1 MPGHK
6 SNTLRIFQST
16 PSARRATS
24 VHRCS
29 ISGHIYFNPR
39 PPRGGR
45 LHRLLHSASRRTISI
60 HALREEGDYEYFD
73 AGLVGHG
80 ISIHALREE
89 GDGPAGFFFLQ
100 ILHFNPRPPRGGRQR
115 ILRNRPVVDD
125 ISIHALREEGDSWS
139 RRNPP
144 RPRNFNPRPPRGGRP
159 ILSLPSAFALQ
170 FQSTPSARRAT
181 TTGLTNMLGS
191 AISIHALREEGDTK
205 INRLCAFL
213 LPISIHALR
222 EEGDCLDLSGS
233 HDAVLISIHA
243 LREEGDPS
251 RVVALSAL
259 PSISIHALRE
269 EGDPRTECF
278 TIKNI

>member
-125 ISIHALREEGDSWS
+125 ISIHALREEGDHRWS
-139 RRNPP
+139 SLSPLDK
-144 RPRNFNPRPPRGGRP
+144 NFNPRPPRGGRRQRTAYSCAAGHYFNP
-159 ILSLPSAFALQ
+159 RPPRGGRPVLFRICAVLCNFNPRPPRGGRLILSDSQPSPSL

-181 TTGLTNMLGS
+181 LLLLVRHMRVTHFNPRPPRGGRP
-191 AISIHALREEGDTK
+191 ALFSR
-205 INRLCAFL
+205 F
-213 LPISIHALR
+213 SFHF
-222 EEGDCLDLSGS
+222 
-233 HDAVLISIHA
+233 LISIHA
-243 LREEGDPS
+243 LREEGD
-251 RVVALSAL
+251 
-259 PSISIHALRE
+259 ALRS
-269 EGDPRTECF
+269 PPPPLM
-278 TIKNI
+278 